1 MSTTG
6 VATIAEVARAA
17 GVSRATVSRVMNGRS
32 TVDPEMA
39 ARVRKAAREL
49 SYSPSTVAR
58 SLSLGRTQTV
68 ALLVPDLGNP
78 MFQQVLRGA
87 NQAAT
92 RAGYRILVA
101 DSIEEPE
108 REAEL
113 AVEARRRCDAL
124 ILCSPRMS
132 EAQLDEVL
140 AATAPVV
147 LVNRE
152 PQSGDV
158 PALAVDYA
166 GGIRTL
172 AEHLIELGH
181 RRFIYLA
188 GPENSASNT
197 ARLQGLAVLE
207 AQHPEI
213 SIQHSPCGSMIEDGY
228 AALEAVLNSQ
238 ATAVLA
244 FNDLVA
250 FGLMGKLNETGVGVP
265 RGISV
270 AGFDDI
276 AFAKYAT
283 PSLTTMSVPQM
294 DLGRHAWE
302 QLHQLLVGKAEST
315 SLFFRPR
322 LVVRASTGP
331 APVKPTTAPAAPA
344 AGSQP
349 LWSRDDDGSVLRAA
363 ETSLARYERHPAMPD
378 VHAPRPYLHPV
389 HTWNGTPLTE
399 ISPMDHRHQYGVSL
413 AVAQVNGSSF
423 WGGRT
428 YVRDAGPTLLPNH
441 GTQVSH
447 DMTLVGST
455 MTDQLSWYGHD
466 GTELLTE
473 RRRLTAEAL
482 TARPGW
488 QLTWHSTLHA
498 ATGPVTIDS
507 PATQGRPGAGYGG
520 IFWRFPSDGEPM
532 IVCAD
537 GTGEEIAN
545 GSTSP
550 WLLLSRSGER
560 PWTAL
565 LVQRGQVR
573 PWFVRSTDY
582 LGAGPSLAWSQSL
595 LIGEGESLELELQA
609 VLLDGVLPVE
619 EVAPLLEAVTR
630 VA

>member
-6 VATIAEVARAA
+6 VATIAEVAHAA

-49 SYSPSTVAR
+49 NYSPSTVAR

-113 AVEARRRCDAL
+113 AIEARRRCDAL
-124 ILCSPRMS
+124 ILCSPRMP
-132 EAQLDEVL
+132 EAQLSEVL
-140 AATAPVV
+140 TATSPVV

-152 PQSGDV
+152 PHGNDV

-172 AEHLIELGH
+172 AEHLIGLGH
-181 RRFIYLA
+181 QRFIYLA
-188 GPENSASNT
+188 GPETSASNT
-197 ARLQGLAVLE
+197 ARLEGLALLQ
-207 AQHPEI
+207 AAHPEI

-250 FGLMGKLNETGVGVP
+250 FGLLGKLNETGVGVP

-302 QLHQLLVGKAEST
+302 QLHQLLVGEAEST

-322 LVVRASTGP
+322 LIERVSTGP
-331 APVKPTTAPAAPA
+331 APVLPTTAPAAPER
-344 AGSQP
+344 GSLP
-349 LWSRDDDGSVLRAA
+349 LWSRDDDAGVLRAGGSA
-363 ETSLARYERHPAMPD
+363 LARYERHPAMPD

-389 HTWNGTPLTE
+389 HTWNGAPLTE
-399 ISPMDHRHQYGVSL
+399 ISPLDHRHQYGVSF

-428 YVRDAGPTLLPNH
+428 YVRDAGPTLLQIH

-447 DMTLVGST
+447 DMTLVGPALT
-455 MTDQLSWYGHD
+455 EQLTWYGHD
-466 GTELLTE
+466 GAELLTE
-473 RRRLTAEAL
+473 RRRLV
-482 TARPGW
+482 ARTLPDQNGW
-488 QLTWHSTLHA
+488 ELTWQSLLHA
-498 ATGPVTIDS
+498 GTGEVTIDS
-507 PATQGRPGAGYGG
+507 PATQGRTGAGYGG
-520 IFWRFPSDGEPM
+520 IFWRFPDDGEAA
-532 IVCAD
+532 ITCAD
-537 GTGEEIAN
+537 GTGEEVAN

-550 WLLLSRSGER
+550 WLLLSRAGER

-565 LVQRGQVR
+565 LLQEGEVR

-582 LGAGPSLAWSQSL
+582 LGAGPALAWSQSL
-595 LIGEGESLELELQA
+595 HIPAGDTLEVGLRA
-609 VLLDGVLPVE
+609 VLLDGV
-619 EVAPLLEAVTR
+619 VAADQIADLIESTTE
-630 VA
+630 

>member
-1 MSTTG
+1 MSSTG

-17 GVSRATVSRVMNGRS
+17 GVSRATVSRVMNGRA

-113 AVEARRRCDAL
+113 AIEARRRCDAL
-124 ILCSPRMS
+124 ILCSPRMP
-132 EAQLDEVL
+132 ERVLNEVL
-140 AATAPVV
+140 ATTSPVV

-152 PQSGDV
+152 PRTGDV

-166 GGIRTL
+166 GGIRQL
-172 AEHLIELGH
+172 AEHLIDQGH
-181 RRFIYLA
+181 ERFIYLA
-188 GPENSASNT
+188 GPETSASNA
-197 ARLQGLAVLE
+197 ARLQGLHQL
-207 AQHPEI
+207 QQDHPQI

-250 FGLMGKLNETGVGVP
+250 FGLLGKLNEIGLGVP

-302 QLHQLLVGKAEST
+302 QLHQLLVGEAESS

-322 LVVRASTGP
+322 LIERASTGP
-331 APVKPTTAPAAPA
+331 APAWATTAPAAPV

-349 LWSRDDDGSVLRAA
+349 LWSRDDEAGVLRVSGS
-363 ETSLARYERHPAMPD
+363 TLARYERHPAMPD

-399 ISPMDHRHQYGVSL
+399 ISPLDHRHQYGVSL
-413 AVAQVNGSSF
+413 AVAQVNDSSF

-428 YVRDAGPTLLPNH
+428 YVRDSGPTLLPNH
-441 GTQVSH
+441 GTQVSQ
-447 DMTLVGST
+447 DMTLVGPT
-455 MTDQLSWYGHD
+455 MTEQVTWYGHD
-466 GTELLTE
+466 GAELLTE
-473 RRRLTAEAL
+473 RRRLTASAL
-482 TARPGW
+482 TDRRGW
-488 QLTWHSTLHA
+488 QLTWQSTLRA
-498 ATGPVTIDS
+498 SVGPVTIES

-520 IFWRFPSDGEPM
+520 IFWRFPSDGTAL
-532 IVCAD
+532 ITCAD
-537 GTGEEIAN
+537 GTGEEAAN

-550 WLLLSRSGER
+550 WLLLSRDGER

-582 LGAGPSLAWSQSL
+582 LGAGPSLAWSRSL
-595 LIGEGESLELELQA
+595 HLATGEELELELDA
-609 VLLDGVLPVE
+609 VLLDGVLSVE
-619 EVAPLLEAVTR
+619 EVAPLLEPAGS
-630 VA
+630 AA

>member
-17 GVSRATVSRVMNGRS
+17 GVSRATVSRVMNGRA
-32 TVDPEMA
+32 TVDPAMA

-49 SYSPSTVAR
+49 NYSPSTVAR

-113 AVEARRRCDAL
+113 AIEARRRCDAL
-124 ILCSPRMS
+124 ILCSPRMP

-140 AATAPVV
+140 AATSPVV

-152 PQSGDV
+152 PQSSDV

-166 GGIRTL
+166 NGVRTL
-172 AEHLIELGH
+172 GEHLIRLGH

-188 GPENSASNT
+188 GPETSASNT
-197 ARLQGLAVLE
+197 ARLEGLQWLQA
-207 AQHPEI
+207 AHPEI

-250 FGLMGKLNETGVGVP
+250 FGLLGKLNETGVGVP

-302 QLHQLLVGKAEST
+302 QLHQLLVGEAEST

-322 LVVRASTGP
+322 LIERMSTGP
-331 APVKPTTAPAAPA
+331 APVQPTTAPAAPES
-344 AGSQP
+344 GSLP
-349 LWSRDDDGSVLRAA
+349 LWSRDDDAGVLRAA
-363 ETSLARYERHPAMPD
+363 GSALARYERHSAMPD

-399 ISPMDHRHQYGVSL
+399 ISPLDHRHQYGVSL

-428 YVRDAGPTLLPNH
+428 YVRDAGPTLLQIH

-447 DMTLVGST
+447 DMTLVGPALT
-455 MTDQLSWYGHD
+455 EQLTWFGHD

-473 RRRLTAEAL
+473 RRRLTAQTLPAQH
-482 TARPGW
+482 GW
-488 QLTWHSTLHA
+488 ELTWHSLLHA
-498 ATGPVTIDS
+498 SAGPVTIDS
-507 PATQGRPGAGYGG
+507 PATQGRTGAGYGG
-520 IFWRFPSDGEPM
+520 IFWRFPDDGAAS
-532 IVCAD
+532 ITCAD

-545 GSTSP
+545 GSSSP
-550 WLLLSRSGER
+550 WLLLSRAGER

-565 LVQRGQVR
+565 LLQEGTVR
-573 PWFVRSTDY
+573 PWFVRSTDF
-582 LGAGPSLAWSQSL
+582 LGAGPALAWT
-595 LIGEGESLELELQA
+595 ESLHIPSGETLEVGLRA
-609 VLLDGVLPVE
+609 VLLDGVVAADQ
-619 EVAPLLEAVTR
+619 VAPLIESVTG
-630 VA
+630 

>member
-17 GVSRATVSRVMNGRS
+17 GVSRATVSRVMNGRA

-39 ARVRKAAREL
+39 ARVRQAAREL
-49 SYSPSTVAR
+49 NYSPSTVAR

-113 AVEARRRCDAL
+113 AIEARRRCDAL
-124 ILCSPRMS
+124 ILCSPRMP
-132 EAQLDEVL
+132 ENQLSEVL
-140 AATAPVV
+140 TATAPVV

-152 PQSGDV
+152 PHGNDV

-166 GGIRTL
+166 GGIRIL
-172 AEHLIELGH
+172 AEHLIGLGH

-188 GPENSASNT
+188 GPVTSASNT
-197 ARLQGLAVLE
+197 ARLEGLALLQ
-207 AQHPEI
+207 AAHPEI

-250 FGLMGKLNETGVGVP
+250 FGLLGKLNETGVGVP

-302 QLHQLLVGKAEST
+302 QLHQLLVGQAEST

-322 LVVRASTGP
+322 LIERVSTGP
-331 APVKPTTAPAAPA
+331 APAQPTTAPAAPE
-344 AGSQP
+344 AGSLP
-349 LWSRDDDGSVLRAA
+349 LWSRDDDAGVLRAA
-363 ETSLARYERHPAMPD
+363 GSSLARYERHPAMPD

-399 ISPMDHRHQYGVSL
+399 ISPLDHRHQYGVSL

-428 YVRDAGPTLLPNH
+428 YVRDAGPTLLPIH

-447 DMTLVGST
+447 DMTLVGPALT
-455 MTDQLSWYGHD
+455 EQLTWFGHD
-466 GTELLTE
+466 GAELLTE
-473 RRRLTAEAL
+473 RRRLTARTLPAQH
-482 TARPGW
+482 GW
-488 QLTWHSTLHA
+488 ELTWQSLLHA
-498 ATGPVTIDS
+498 SAGPVTIDS
-507 PATQGRPGAGYGG
+507 PATQGRTGAGYGG
-520 IFWRFPSDGEPM
+520 IFWRFPDDGGAS
-532 IVCAD
+532 ITCAD
-537 GTGEEIAN
+537 GTGEEAAN

-550 WLLLSRSGER
+550 WLLLSRAGDR

-565 LVQRGQVR
+565 LLQEGVVR

-582 LGAGPSLAWSQSL
+582 LGAGPALAWS
-595 LIGEGESLELELQA
+595 ESLQIPAGENLEVGLRA
-609 VLLDGVLPVE
+609 VLLDGVAGVGDVTELIE
-619 EVAPLLEAVTR
+619 SVAE
-630 VA
+630 